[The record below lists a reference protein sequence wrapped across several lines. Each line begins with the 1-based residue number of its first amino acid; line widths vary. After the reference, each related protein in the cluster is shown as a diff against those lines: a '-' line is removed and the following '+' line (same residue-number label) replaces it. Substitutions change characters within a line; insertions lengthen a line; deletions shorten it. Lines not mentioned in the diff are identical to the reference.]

1 MGEKAIVLTN
11 IYVGGDIPESK
22 LGAFVDKALLLF
34 LDNNKEFTYKR
45 TYQERMR
52 EVIREQIAITLRQ
65 NIPLLFETYSRDGNI
80 NIDFTFFCFAHDLL
94 VNVETAPFIDQFGGY
109 KNHSKWLASRYGSAV
124 TIPMDDNGN
133 ATTLVSDVFNK
144 LTSILDV
151 MDKPDKDLPLMINE
165 NGISGEVA
173 QRRLAGEPL
182 RKILL
187 EVLMSRID
195 YPDDTLPPF
204 TIIKGQ

>member
-1 MGEKAIVLTN
+1 MGKRAIVPTK
-11 IYVGGDIPESK
+11 IYVGGNLPESK
-22 LGAFVDKALLLF
+22 LDAFVSKALLLF
-34 LDNNKEFTYKR
+34 LDNDKEFTHKKN
-45 TYQERMR
+45 YQKE
-52 EVIREQIAITLRQ
+52 IRNIIRAQITIALKEHTPI
-65 NIPLLFETYSRDGNI
+65 LFNTYSKDGNT
-80 NIDFTFFCFAHDLL
+80 NIDFTFFCSAQDLL

-109 KNHSKWLASRYGSAV
+109 KNHSKWLAGRYGSAV
-124 TIPMDDNGN
+124 TIPMDDDGE
-133 ATTLVSDVFNK
+133 ATTLVSDVRNV
-144 LTSILDV
+144 LTSILDA
-151 MDKPDKDLPLMINE
+151 MDKPDKDIPLMMNE

-173 QRRLAGEPL
+173 RRRLAGEPL